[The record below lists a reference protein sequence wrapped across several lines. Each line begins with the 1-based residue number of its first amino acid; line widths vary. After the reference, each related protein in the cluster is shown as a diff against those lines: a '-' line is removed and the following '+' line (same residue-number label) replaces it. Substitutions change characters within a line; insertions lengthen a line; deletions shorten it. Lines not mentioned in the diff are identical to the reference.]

1 MKKISKL
8 ITVLMKL
15 TELLDPLEIA
25 VCVIDSVSVIK
36 SSGYQSW
43 RPWL

>member
-1 MKKISKL
+1 MKKMSKL

-25 VCVIDSVSVIK
+25 VCDSVRVIK
-36 SSGYQSW
+36 ISGYQSW